1 MRGLRAIVSTF
12 RDDDRG
18 SVSILFGISC
28 IVLFGLIGLA
38 IDSSRYYNYTDRLQA
53 ALDAAALAGA
63 KLLPDETLN
72 DEDIAAVVAAN
83 FASAMAMTGVKAKS
97 LDTPTVKIDRS
108 MNTVEVIGKAK
119 LGATI
124 TPVIAP
130 QDDVDVIRT
139 SKVVFDMKK
148 IELAMVLDITGSM
161 NTNNKLADMKAAAKD
176 VVDEL
181 YNGALNEDAVRIAL
195 APYSASVNAGALAP
209 SVTEVPPATNC
220 YKSNYRWTCTNAA
233 GANQDTCVI
242 ERQGSNAAT
251 DAPPVGADKLPN
263 VPTTPYGNYVC
274 PGATVLGL
282 QGKSQKDIVNSTI
295 DSYSASGATA
305 GHIGSAWGWYL
316 LSPQWASVLGSSAP
330 GDYEDKEIRKHM
342 IIMSDGE
349 FNTSYLTGGNTSA
362 ATQSDESYAQ
372 FRSLCDGIKGKGI
385 TIYTVGFDLTNARAL
400 SELEACAS
408 GTSNFFDAKTGAQ
421 LKQSFKDIAKKL
433 NTLRLAS

>member
-1 MRGLRAIVSTF
+1 MRGLRAFVCQF
-12 RDDDRG
+12 RNDDRG
-18 SVSILFGISC
+18 SISILFGISC

-38 IDSSRYYNYTDRLQA
+38 LDSSRYYNYTARLQA

-63 KLLPDETLN
+63 RLLPDDTMN
-72 DEDIAAVVAAN
+72 DADIAAIVAAN
-83 FASAMAMTGVKAKS
+83 FTSAMEITGVKAKS
-97 LDTPTVKIDRS
+97 LKPPTVKIDRS
-108 MNTVEVIGKAK
+108 TNTVEVIGKAK
-119 LGATI
+119 LPATI
-124 TPVIAP
+124 SPVVSSN
-130 QDDVDVIRT
+130 DDVDITRT

-161 NTNNKLADMKAAAKD
+161 NTNNKLADMKVAAKD

-181 YNGALNEDAVRIAL
+181 YNGSLNENAVRIAL
-195 APYSASVNAGALAP
+195 APYSASVNAGELAAAVTNVP
-209 SVTEVPPATNC
+209 STTNC
-220 YKSNYRWTCTNAA
+220 YKSYYRWYCTNSA
-233 GANQDTCVI
+233 GVDQDTCVI

-251 DAPPVGADKLPN
+251 DAPPVGSDKLPN

-282 QGKSQKDIVNSTI
+282 QGKSQKDTVKSTI

-330 GDYEDKEIRKHM
+330 GDYNDDQVQKHM

-349 FNTSYLTGGNTSA
+349 FNTSYLSGGSTPA

-372 FRSLCDGIKGKGI
+372 FRALCDGIKGKGI
-385 TIYTVGFDLTNARAL
+385 TVYTVGFDLQNARAL
-400 SELEACAS
+400 SELESCAS
-408 GTSNFFDAKTGAQ
+408 GSSNFFDAKTGAQ